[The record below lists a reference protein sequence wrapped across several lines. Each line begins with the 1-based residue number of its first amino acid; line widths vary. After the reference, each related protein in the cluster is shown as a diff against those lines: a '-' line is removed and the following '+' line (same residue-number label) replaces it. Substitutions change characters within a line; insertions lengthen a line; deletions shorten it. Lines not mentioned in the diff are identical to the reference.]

1 MRLSRNT
8 RCLQRGLVLGVAL
21 LAAACATN
29 PVTGK
34 KQLSFMSEDQEIR
47 LGQELDAEVRREM
60 GVYEDSKL
68 QQYVEDVGLRL
79 AKQSQ
84 RPNLPW
90 HFTIVDSPAIN
101 AFALPGGYIYITRGI
116 MPFLDNEAQ
125 LAGVLGHEIGH
136 VTARHAAQQYTRA
149 SATSIGVLIGSI
161 FVPGVAPFR
170 DLAQTGLGVAF
181 LKFSRNDEL
190 QADALG
196 AEYAAAGG
204 WDPAQVPAF
213 LTTLSRVDELSDHSG
228 TPNWLATHPQPE
240 NRVAR
245 VTTTVQKV
253 RDEGNIGTVERDSY
267 LERIDGMMF
276 GDNPEE
282 GIVRGHHFIHPTLRF
297 AIDFPEGWDITNGE
311 EEVIAQEPGNKVFI
325 VFRAVRE
332 PSANT
337 LEQVAQKHMNG
348 AGYKT
353 TEAALTTID
362 GMDAV
367 VGTYQGSAR
376 NIGKVMARGAHLA
389 MAPASLRSSRRV
401 PAGTGAPG
409 STLSPRATTY
419 FIGGIAPTE
428 VFPNQI
434 GAFNATIR
442 SFRQL
447 SPNEADDVE
456 PNRVGLYTA
465 REGDTWQSI
474 AQRAGKGLVKASTL
488 AIMNDHAAD
497 DQPKAGERLK
507 IVVAGAGEPRR

>member
-1 MRLSRNT
+1 MGLSRRT
-8 RCLQRGLVLGVAL
+8 RFLSHTFVLAL
-21 LAAACATN
+21 ALSAAACATN

-47 LGQELDAEVRREM
+47 LGQELDAQVRLEM
-60 GVYEDSKL
+60 GVYEDSRL
-68 QQYVEDVGLRL
+68 QQYVEEIGMRL

-161 FVPGVAPFR
+161 FVPAVRAFG

-204 WDPAQVPAF
+204 WDPAQIPAF
-213 LTTLSRVDELSDHSG
+213 LTTLSRVDELSDHNG

-245 VTTTVQKV
+245 VDAAVQKV
-253 RDEGNIGTVERDSY
+253 RADANAGTIERDAY
-267 LERIDGMMF
+267 LERINGVVF

-282 GIVRGHHFIHPTLRF
+282 GIVRGHQFIHPTLRF
-297 AIDFPEGWDITNGE
+297 AIDFPEGWDISNGE
-311 EEVIAQEPGNKVFI
+311 EEVVAQEPGNKVF
-325 VFRAVRE
+325 VVLRAVRE
-332 PSANT
+332 PSATT
-337 LEQVAQKHMNG
+337 LEQVAQKHMSG
-348 AGYKT
+348 AGYKA
-353 TEAALTTID
+353 TEGTLTTVS
-362 GMDAV
+362 GLDAFI
-367 VGTYQGSAR
+367 GTYQGNAR
-376 NIGKVMARGAHLA
+376 GIGKVMARGAHISTP
-389 MAPASLRSSRRV
+389 PASLRTSRRV
-401 PAGTGAPG
+401 PAGSGAPG
-409 STLSPRATTY
+409 STLSPRSTTY
-419 FIGGIAPTE
+419 FIAGIAPTE
-428 VFPNQI
+428 TFPAQL
-434 GAFNATIR
+434 GAFDATIR

-456 PNRVGLYTA
+456 PNRVVLYKV

-474 AQRAGKGLVKASTL
+474 AQREGKGVAKASTL
-488 AIMNDHAAD
+488 AIMNDHTVD

-507 IVVAGAGEPRR
+507 IVVAASRNEP